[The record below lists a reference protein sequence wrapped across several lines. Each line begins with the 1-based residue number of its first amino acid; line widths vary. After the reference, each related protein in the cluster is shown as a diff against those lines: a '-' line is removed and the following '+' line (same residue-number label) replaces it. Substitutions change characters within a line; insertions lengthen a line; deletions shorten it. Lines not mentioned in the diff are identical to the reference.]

1 MKKSYTFIAII
12 VLLLS
17 IIYVNTTNATTSSF
31 REIKEMD
38 KALQREN
45 LEVSK
50 WQIIVKESVTRDRM
64 NQLKP
69 KVKEFFSVSTFET
82 EETSEVEKLS
92 APIPQKNKQVTEQF
106 TILEPKASDEY
117 VEVIYT
123 MTGTV
128 LNEDTIMNNSSKLA
142 KLSNTLFTSKMLK
155 FSCVTSTTSDK
166 INSVN
171 FFEKIEDTL
180 QVQPLNQLDEN
191 GFHVQSGYTQ
201 KWESSIPYE
210 NNQMNVQV
218 AIREGLGGKTTITI
232 GTPIITSEY

>member
-92 APIPQKNKQVTEQF
+92 APIPQKNEQVTEQF